1 MVVYPNA
8 KINLGLYVL
17 NVRPDG
23 LHNLETVFFPV
34 PLRDTLEI
42 RPLRM
47 SNAPWELVLAGRRV
61 EGEPKDNL
69 IVRVFTSLQEEF
81 HLPPT
86 SLYLDKKIPTG
97 AGLGGGSSDAA
108 FMMMMLNEAFD
119 LNLSKNE
126 MKRRLS
132 AIGADCAFFIDNKPA
147 FATGTGSELS
157 PLPAVSLKDKWL
169 VLVKPP
175 CSVSTRDAYADVACR
190 QESPVDLREILQ
202 KPVGQWR
209 GVVTNDFEH
218 SVFPRY
224 PLIGVIKDTLYDM
237 HALYASM
244 SGSGSAV
251 FGIFDHQ
258 PYSDLGAV
266 FKDCFVFQS
275 RLI

>member
-42 RPLRM
+42 QPLRM
-47 SNAPWELVLAGRRV
+47 SNNPWELILAGRHV
-61 EGEPKDNL
+61 EGEAKDNL
-69 IVRVFTSLQEEF
+69 IVRVFTELQEEF

-108 FMMMMLNEAFD
+108 FMMAMLNEAFD
-119 LNLSKNE
+119 LNLSKDE

-132 AIGADCAFFIDNKPA
+132 KIGADCAFFVDNKPA
-147 FATGTGSELS
+147 FATGIGDELS
-157 PLPAVSLKDKWL
+157 PLTVSLKDKL
-169 VLVKPP
+169 FVLIKPS
-175 CSVSTRDAYADVACR
+175 CSVSTRDAYADVPCR
-190 QESPVDLREILQ
+190 SEAPVDVREVLR
-202 KPVGQWR
+202 KPVAEWR
-209 GVVTNDFEH
+209 SAVTNDFER
-218 SVFPRY
+218 SVFPKY
-224 PLIGVIKDTLYDM
+224 PQIEAVKDTLYDM

-258 PYSDLGAV
+258 PYCDLDVV